1 MMAAVAGLVLL
12 PLGLAAAALS
22 DLRRRTIPNGLVL
35 ALVAAFALL
44 APLAGLTA
52 GALALHGAAGAAML
66 AGGFLL
72 FAAGIIGA
80 GDAKLAAA
88 TALWLGW
95 PALPAFLLLLLLA
108 SGVLALATLLLRRH
122 PAGAPAVAEPAGLP
136 LALAIAAAGLA
147 LLPASIWASLA

>member
-1 MMAAVAGLVLL
+1 MMAAAAGLVLL

-44 APLAGLTA
+44 VPLAGLTPA
-52 GALALHGAAGAAML
+52 ALALHGAAGAAML

-108 SGVLALATLLLRRH
+108 SGALALATLLRRR
-122 PAGAPAVAEPAGLP
+122 PAGAPALAEPTGLP